1 LSFIFGHAKNKKTL
15 TSPSTDKQG
24 KALPVFRKFA
34 RDRASGGLER
44 VAEKYLR
51 IKVKGWGGDLKRKVD
66 GTLVI

>member
-1 LSFIFGHAKNKKTL
+1 M
-15 TSPSTDKQG
+15 
-24 KALPVFRKFA
+24 PVFRKFA

-66 GTLVI
+66 GTVVR